1 MKQIFLLLTVFVS
14 VTGMAQGIEW
24 NNAQANELWDFSSTN
39 WTSPD
44 GLFSNGDDVV
54 FGDTDPGTVM
64 ISGANVA
71 PASMLFS
78 NNYTIGSAASETLSG
93 NITVADSGVVTIDS
107 EIAGAS
113 AITIEGALTLNGANT
128 FTGGT
133 VVKSNATLVAGNDSA
148 LGSTGQATALT
159 VEQGGTLSIGNDISL
174 NSYGVGSIKIGGS
187 IVKTTGGTF
196 NVFNGQLDFIGD
208 ATIHNTVRL
217 DVDGQLANNTGS
229 RVMLT
234 KTGQKTLYINNT
246 ISGAGFDWVI
256 AQGQI
261 TMEGHQDSSLNSSF
275 TVNSG
280 TILQKNQN
288 HYSVAGDLVLNGG
301 TVQVSGDPNT
311 WTFSG
316 GLDVTDGSTI
326 NPAGPGSIMKFNGSL
341 SGAGSLIIAEVGTVI
356 FAGTTS
362 GHTGGIVISS
372 GGTLQINGNYSGSIG
387 TILIGSGA
395 TLSGSGIWG
404 GNVIIENGG
413 TLDDSSLTINGTVS
427 DAPVTFTSYS
437 EAAGTNAPPTGW
449 AFYWNAPTNW
459 AVGTEGD
466 LSSGAVS
473 DRSSWRPMIWS
484 GTKWTADGN
493 NTANNPP
500 SDHLQI
506 TGTGGHPGAA
516 GATRELDRYAI
527 SAFTVGQAGDYEIL
541 LGKVS
546 TQPSGNGVRV
556 KIFLNGA
563 LHDELVVP
571 NNDADGFSTIFNA
584 LALSDEIAVAVGA
597 NGQAAFDS
605 YSLDYRISLLKPE
618 YANPQIIN
626 VADYGAVGDGVTD
639 DGPSVSAAI
648 LAWKNVVGP
657 AALHFETN
665 KTYFLGERTEHKS
678 YFVLNGIFDKVV
690 EGNGATFILTPSNR
704 GFTITGCDNI
714 VVRNFTVDYSPLP
727 FSQGVISS
735 INAGVGSFVFDP
747 LPGYP
752 APIMNPGNKLWGTPY
767 DPATQDI
774 RYAANNAIHMES
786 LTDLGNGTFEFQAR
800 ADYISTI
807 SGLELNDLFVFRAY
821 PATSIPGSDTWATI
835 TGNGAVAF
843 DSVTLH
849 SAPGFAFTPGS
860 NTKPCLFRNITI
872 SPPPGSGRLVSSF
885 GDGFHCNENRF
896 GPIIEDGYFT
906 YLMDDTMNIKSTGF
920 RVNEL
925 VGGNILKLD
934 CDDHLVGDVLQL
946 LEDRHDVI
954 GRATV
959 VAING
964 YETELDVLPVGV
976 NTNDTWVFNLSR
988 ANAGYVVQNNYFG
1001 TKRRCSG
1008 ILRCGEGKVLNNV
1021 SERNDGWWVGNEIFY
1036 GTHEGPMASNILF
1049 QGNTVRNTRYG
1060 LWIHSSQN
1068 SQNTPRPIQDIRII
1082 DNVFEDLPN
1091 LDISDAGNLLIQGNQ
1106 FWATPIAVLDRVED
1120 VTIGDSTGADGS
1132 FLLNEAALLAGS
1144 YNPAEIT
1151 VERFLQSLSPTTDV
1165 FPFANLLAIFNDPI
1179 QVGSGDIIVRNLTD
1193 GIDTHIQTTDTS
1205 QVSVIG
1211 RELRIDPVADLIA
1224 GKDYAVLIEAGAL
1237 LDEDG
1242 LALAGFSSEST
1253 WAFTVVDPATANI
1266 VLNGDFS
1273 ENAAGFTEWPGYL
1286 TNNGNPSQINSWG
1299 FSKSAGVNGGINGVG
1314 LHTPF
1319 GPSNQTAVTYYGFLQ
1334 SVGTQFS
1341 QDLTGRLAPNSRYQ
1355 ISFKAANRSG
1365 NSSALGQVTVGD
1377 DSTTFYDSG
1386 VQSWST
1392 AAFQSVT
1399 AEFTTGAA
1407 FDGPVVITLRNDSPT
1422 GVDLTVNYSD
1432 VEIVKIDSYA
1442 VWVETYPSLDLSDP
1456 DGDLEPDGIPHRME
1470 FALGGH
1476 PNVNDAD
1483 ALMPSSHSDGSSLN
1497 FVFRR
1502 ADEAIG
1508 SDYEPYTAYS
1518 LNLLDWYPVTHGA
1531 NGMTISV
1538 NDDGAATGVDEVT
1551 VEVDYDQA
1559 DEDRMFLRL
1568 VVP

>member
-44 GLFSNGDDVV
+44 GLFSNGDVVV

-71 PASMLFS
+71 PASVLFS

-107 EIAGAS
+107 EIAGGS
-113 AITIEGALTLNGANT
+113 AITIEGALTLNGTNT

-159 VEQGGTLSIGNDISL
+159 VEPGGTLSIGTDTSL
-174 NSYGVGSIKIGGS
+174 NSYGVGSIKVGGS

-196 NVFNGQLDFIGD
+196 NVFNGELDFIGD
-208 ATIHNTVRL
+208 AAIHNTARL
-217 DVDGQLANNTGS
+217 DFDGQLANNTGS
-229 RVMLT
+229 RVTLT
-234 KTGQKTLYINNT
+234 KTGDQILYLSNT
-246 ISGAGFDWVI
+246 ITGAGFDWNI

-261 TMEGHQDSSLNSSF
+261 TMEGNKDSSLNSSF
-275 TVNSG
+275 TVNYG

-301 TVQVSGDPNT
+301 TVQVSGHAYT

-316 GLDVTDGSTI
+316 GLHVTDGSTI
-326 NPAGPGSIMKFNGSL
+326 NPVGSGSVMLFSGPL

-356 FAGTTS
+356 FSGTSS
-362 GHTGGIVISS
+362 GHTGGIVILS
-372 GGTLQINGNYSGSIG
+372 GGTLELDGNYSGSTG
-387 TILIGSGA
+387 TIRIRSGA
-395 TLSGSGIWG
+395 TLAGSGIWG
-404 GNVIIENGG
+404 GDIIVERGG

-437 EAAGTNAPPTGW
+437 DAAGANTPPAGW
-449 AFYWNAPTNW
+449 SFYWNAPTNW

-473 DRSSWRPMIWS
+473 DRASWKPLLWS

-493 NTANNPP
+493 NAANNSP

-506 TGTGGHPGAA
+506 AGTGGHPGAA

-527 SAFTVGQAGDYEIL
+527 SAFAIQQAGDYELL

-563 LHDELVVP
+563 LHNELIVP
-571 NNDADGFSTIFNA
+571 NNDDAEFSYIFNG
-584 LALSDEIAVAVGA
+584 LTLNDEIAVAVGA
-597 NGQAAFDS
+597 NGQTAFDS
-605 YSLDYRISLLKPE
+605 YSLDYRIALLKPE

-639 DGPSVSAAI
+639 DGPAVSAAI
-648 LAWKNVVGP
+648 AAWKNVVGP
-657 AALHFETN
+657 AALYFETN
-665 KTYFLGERTEHKS
+665 QTYYLGERTEHKS
-678 YFVLNGIFDKVV
+678 YFVLNGLSDKVV
-690 EGNGATFILTPSNR
+690 EGNGATLILTPSNR

-714 VVRNFTVDYSPLP
+714 VVRNFSVDYSPLP
-727 FSQGVISS
+727 FSQGVITA
-735 INAGVGSFVFDP
+735 INSGNGTFVFDP

-752 APIMNPGNKLWGTPY
+752 DPIMNPAHKVWGTPY

-774 RYAANNAIHMES
+774 RYAAGNAIHMDA
-786 LTDLGNGTFEFQAR
+786 LTDLGNGTFEFQVR
-800 ADYISTI
+800 ADLVGSVAH
-807 SGLELNDLFVFRAY
+807 LELNDLFVFRVY

-843 DSVTLH
+843 DNVTLH

-860 NTKPCLFRNITI
+860 NTKPCLFRKVTI

-920 RVNEL
+920 RVDEI

-934 CDDHLVGDVLQL
+934 CDDHLVGDVLQF

-964 YETELDVLPVGV
+964 DETELDVLPAGV

-1008 ILRCGEGKVLNNV
+1008 IIRCGEGKVLNNV
-1021 SERNDGWWVGNEIFY
+1021 SERNDGWWVGNTLFF
-1036 GTHEGPMASNILF
+1036 GTHEGPMASNMLF
-1049 QGNTVRNTRYG
+1049 QGNTVRDTNFG
-1060 LWIHSSQN
+1060 LWIRASQS

-1082 DNVFEDLPN
+1082 DNVFEDIPN

-1106 FWATPIAVLDRVED
+1106 FLATPIAVLDRVED
-1120 VTIGDSTGADGS
+1120 VTIGDNTGADGS

-1151 VERFLQSLSPTTDV
+1151 VEHFLQSLSPTTDV

-1193 GIDTHIQTTDTS
+1193 GIDTRIQTSDTS
-1205 QVSVIG
+1205 QVSIVG
-1211 RELRIDPVADLIA
+1211 R
-1224 GKDYAVLIEAGAL
+1224 
-1237 LDEDG
+1237 
-1242 LALAGFSSEST
+1242 
-1253 WAFTVVDPATANI
+1253 
-1266 VLNGDFS
+1266 
-1273 ENAAGFTEWPGYL
+1273 
-1286 TNNGNPSQINSWG
+1286 
-1299 FSKSAGVNGGINGVG
+1299 
-1314 LHTPF
+1314 
-1319 GPSNQTAVTYYGFLQ
+1319 
-1334 SVGTQFS
+1334 
-1341 QDLTGRLAPNSRYQ
+1341 
-1355 ISFKAANRSG
+1355 
-1365 NSSALGQVTVGD
+1365 
-1377 DSTTFYDSG
+1377 
-1386 VQSWST
+1386 
-1392 AAFQSVT
+1392 
-1399 AEFTTGAA
+1399 
-1407 FDGPVVITLRNDSPT
+1407 
-1422 GVDLTVNYSD
+1422 
-1432 VEIVKIDSYA
+1432 
-1442 VWVETYPSLDLSDP
+1442 
-1456 DGDLEPDGIPHRME
+1456 
-1470 FALGGH
+1470 
-1476 PNVNDAD
+1476 
-1483 ALMPSSHSDGSSLN
+1483 
-1497 FVFRR
+1497 
-1502 ADEAIG
+1502 
-1508 SDYEPYTAYS
+1508 
-1518 LNLLDWYPVTHGA
+1518 
-1531 NGMTISV
+1531 
-1538 NDDGAATGVDEVT
+1538 
-1551 VEVDYDQA
+1551 
-1559 DEDRMFLRL
+1559 
-1568 VVP
+1568 